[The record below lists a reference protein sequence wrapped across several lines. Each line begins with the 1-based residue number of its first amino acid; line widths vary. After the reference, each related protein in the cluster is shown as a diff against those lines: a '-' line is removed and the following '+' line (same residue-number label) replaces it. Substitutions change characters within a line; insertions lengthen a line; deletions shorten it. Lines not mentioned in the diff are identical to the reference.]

1 MKNILIDS
9 SVWIEYFR
17 GSERALLLN
26 DLIDRNLLCIN
37 DLILSELIPFLKQK
51 KQHHLI
57 TILNSIHKIN
67 LEINWQ
73 KIIDYQTTNLK
84 NGINKVGIPD
94 LIIIQNLLDNDL
106 ELFTFDNHFVL
117 MQKYLKF
124 KLIS

>member
-1 MKNILIDS
+1 MRNILIDS

-17 GSERALLLN
+17 GSEKALLLN

-57 TILNSIHKIN
+57 NILNSIHKIN

-73 KIIDYQTTNLK
+73 KIIDYQTINLK

-94 LIIIQNLLDNDL
+94 LIIIQNVLDNNL

-124 KLIS
+124 KLMG